1 MKKKMSDWLLFNVV
15 PFFASLA
22 IRLLYRLNR
31 IEHLGGEQ
39 ADLYQRQ
46 GKRAIGIF
54 WHDQLLL
61 MAKSFPGR
69 KAKILISSSKDGEII
84 ARTIRY
90 FGFQTVRGSST
101 RGGNAALKEMI
112 TLLAQGSFDLV
123 ITPDGP
129 KGPRHQ
135 IKPGVV
141 RLARVT
147 GRPVFP
153 LVFAC
158 SRGYRFNSWD
168 RFLLPFPFGRGV
180 FVLGEPV
187 EYEPEEEPEH
197 FRQRLAKAME
207 KTNCRARL
215 YLEEHG
221 VSAV

>member
-1 MKKKMSDWLLFNVV
+1 MKKKISDWLLLNVV
-15 PFFASLA
+15 PFFASLV

-31 IEHLGGEQ
+31 IEHLVEEQ
-39 ADLYQRQ
+39 ADFYQRQ
-46 GKRAIGIF
+46 GKGVIIIF

-84 ARTIRY
+84 AKTMRY
-90 FGFQTVRGSST
+90 FGLQAVRGSST
-101 RGGNAALKEMI
+101 RGGNAALREMI
-112 TLLAQGSFDLV
+112 ALAESPFDLV

-158 SRGYRFNSWD
+158 SRGCRFNSWD

-180 FVLGEPV
+180 FVLGEPL
-187 EYEPEEEPEH
+187 EHGPEEEPEH
-197 FRQRLAKAME
+197 FRQRLAEAME